1 MEEVDNILGKNSLK
15 GLVQVVF
22 RKSKYND
29 ELICILLNEETSSPE
44 FTWVIKQDGTFD
56 LWPVRLIIRDY
67 TAVKRQLVAKFE
79 NMVKEKLGKPIVVMH
94 KFRTRL
100 KNTGTQMSI

>member
-1 MEEVDNILGKNSLK
+1 MEKIDNILGKGSLN
-15 GLVQVVF
+15 GVVQVVF

-29 ELICILLNEETSSPE
+29 ELICILLEEETSDPE
-44 FTWVIKQDGTFD
+44 FTWVIKQDGTTD

-67 TAVKRQLVAKFE
+67 TAVKRQLVSKFE

-100 KNTGTQMSI
+100 KTQVLK